1 MFVSTLS
8 AELEGNYFDNLSRT
22 ILATTLN
29 LEIQVLG
36 SILIVTAFS
45 FHCFS
50 LGIM

>member
-8 AELEGNYFDNLSRT
+8 AELKVNYFDNLSRT
-22 ILATTLN
+22 TTLN

-45 FHCFS
+45 FHGFS
-50 LGIM
+50 